1 MAVEPHPPKT
11 PPTDNI
17 DFHIVKKL
25 QIRGSDYH
33 HIVQNIINQHIC
45 WGELCFD
52 ILRKNA
58 HWRDDML
65 EICPREFDLLL
76 FLAQYEGR
84 IVAKDHIRNRV
95 WELGFDPGTN
105 IVEYIFAGCVLNWEN
120 CTMRPSFLLCV
131 IRAIASIF
139 RNLPW
144 VFGGFRELSCTIFA
158 FAIKTDLDR
167 AHILHAPQ

>member
-105 IVEYIFAGCVLNWEN
+105 IVEVHICRLRSELGKLHDAPIISTV
-120 CTMRPSFLLCV
+120 
-131 IRAIASIF
+131 
-139 RNLPW
+139 RNR
-144 VFGGFRELSCTIFA
+144 GYR
-158 FAIKTDLDR
+158 LD
-167 AHILHAPQ
+167 IP